1 MIIQE
6 LRAEFNEY
14 FQSPDAELI
23 LWIDPTAQW
32 KGIIEYFKK
41 ISRVRLAI
49 LLFMR

>member
-23 LWIDPTAQW
+23 LWFDPKRGW
-32 KGIIEYFKK
+32 RGVIEHLRK
-41 ISRVRLAI
+41 IS
-49 LLFMR
+49 